1 MRLCSSLDKFF
12 LNDQQVFHHDDD
24 DDADNVR
31 SWEIFY
37 ELGKDSLIS
46 L

>member
-24 DDADNVR
+24 DDNVQ
-31 SWEIFY
+31 SWEIFK